1 MERGVIMLEILS
13 PEKKLFQGEVK
24 LVRLPGGKAPFTVMC
39 NHAPVITTLERGNIS
54 WEGKDGI
61 SRISIAGG
69 FAEVADNRVTLCVET
84 DI

>member
-24 LVRLPGGKAPFTVMC
+24 FVRLPGGKAPFTVMY

-54 WEGKDGI
+54 WEDKDGI
-61 SRISIAGG
+61 SEIFIAGG